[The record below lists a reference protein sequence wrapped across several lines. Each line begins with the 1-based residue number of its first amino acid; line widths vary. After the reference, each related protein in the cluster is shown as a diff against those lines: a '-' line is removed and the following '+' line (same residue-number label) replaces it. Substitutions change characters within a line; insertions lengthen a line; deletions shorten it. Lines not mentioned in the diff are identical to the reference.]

1 MRSQPAFQVDL
12 PASKQASAWVSALLQ
27 DWISHLRSCVGSA
40 PSFNTPGRRLAEYVG
55 VYVQDVVRRRRQ
67 ALHGSAEFKHRRRD
81 PSAAELEADDAV
93 DSITVARKPKKK
105 RQKQA
110 EPKQKKRQKK
120 NVAAAFAAAASAA
133 AAAQVQAQVAVAP
146 VAAAAAAESSSPSA
160 AGC

>member
-1 MRSQPAFQVDL
+1 M
-12 PASKQASAWVSALLQ
+12 
-27 DWISHLRSCVGSA
+27 
-40 PSFNTPGRRLAEYVG
+40 
-55 VYVQDVVRRRRQ
+55 YVQDVVRRRRQ

-110 EPKQKKRQKK
+110 ESKQKKRQKK
-120 NVAAAFAAAASAA
+120 NAAAASA

-146 VAAAAAAESSSPSA
+146 VVVAAAAAESSLPSA

>member
-1 MRSQPAFQVDL
+1 MRIARSYNSIQL
-12 PASKQASAWVSALLQ
+12 QASVWVSALLQ
-27 DWISHLRSCVGSA
+27 DWISHLSSCVGSA

-81 PSAAELEADDAV
+81 PSAAELKADDAV

-110 EPKQKKRQKK
+110 EPKKKRQKQ
-120 NVAAAFAAAASAA
+120 NSAAASA

-146 VAAAAAAESSSPSA
+146 VVVAAATAESSLPSA

>member
-1 MRSQPAFQVDL
+1 M
-12 PASKQASAWVSALLQ
+12 
-27 DWISHLRSCVGSA
+27 GSA

-120 NVAAAFAAAASAA
+120 NVAAASAAASA

-146 VAAAAAAESSSPSA
+146 VVVAAAAAESSLPSA